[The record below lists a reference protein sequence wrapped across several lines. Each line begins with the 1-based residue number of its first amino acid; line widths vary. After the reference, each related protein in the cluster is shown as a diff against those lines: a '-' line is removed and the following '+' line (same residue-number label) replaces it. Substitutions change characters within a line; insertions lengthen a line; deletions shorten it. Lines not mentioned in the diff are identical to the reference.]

1 MGVSESAIKQ
11 TVIAPQHRLRK
22 RNELLQPFLKWAGGK
37 RQLLPVIRE
46 HLPPQRKHYFEPF
59 VGAGAVLFDLQPKT
73 AHINDA
79 NAELINCYKVIKSDP
94 EALIVHIKQHQ
105 ISSDYF
111 YRLRNLD
118 REPEF
123 RELSNI
129 ERASRIIYLNKTCYN
144 GLFRVNRQGHF
155 NVPYGDYRNPT
166 IIVEVV
172 IRAISQYFNDNDIQI
187 TNYDYAQ
194 VLRNAR
200 KGDFVYLDPPYDPL
214 SDTASFTGYNLNK
227 FDKDEQKRLK
237 EVYAELSYR
246 GCKVLLSNSATD
258 FISELYADYAI
269 FPVEANRNI
278 NSIGTGRG
286 KITEL
291 LIRNY

>member
-1 MGVSESAIKQ
+1 MGVSESAMKQ
-11 TVIAPQHRLRK
+11 AVITPQHRLRK

-37 RQLLPVIRE
+37 RQLLPDIRK
-46 HLPPQRKHYFEPF
+46 HIPPQRKNYFEPF
-59 VGAGAVLFDLQPKT
+59 VGAGAVLFDLRPKM
-73 AHINDA
+73 AHINDT
-79 NAELINCYKVIKSDP
+79 NAELVNCYKVIKSDP
-94 EALIVHIKQHQ
+94 EALIAHIKQHQ

-111 YRLRNLD
+111 YQLRNLD

-123 RELSNI
+123 RELSNV

-172 IRAISQYFNDNDIQI
+172 IRAISQYLNDNDIQI
-187 TNYDYAQ
+187 TNYDFAQ
-194 VLRNAR
+194 VLRDAH

-237 EVYAELSYR
+237 KVYDELSCR

-258 FISELYADYAI
+258 FINQLYGDYTI
-269 FPVEANRNI
+269 IPVEANRHI